1 MEGKNAIN
9 GRKRNTD
16 KHGCSSHT
24 IFCDDGVQYSKKC
37 KEITDAILQFW
48 WDKNMEDARVV
59 ESSSD
64 WLELKVWTGNYPS
77 LCNEAMIS
85 CEKMH
90 SVRIVACHFLF

>member
-1 MEGKNAIN
+1 MLSMGGKETLINTVAQAIPFFAMTVFN
-9 GRKRNTD
+9 IQKN
-16 KHGCSSHT
+16 
-24 IFCDDGVQYSKKC
+24 C

-64 WLELKVWTGNYPS
+64 WLELKVWIGNYPS

-85 CEKMH
+85 YEKMH
-90 SVRIVACHFLF
+90 SVRIVACHSLF